1 MIHGVF
7 FHIHPGL
14 FHISSLNNFFDL
26 RLFFDAFPDY
36 AGRKKGLIFGGRPVI
51 VIEKVGSPL
60 FGKCGTF
67 NGINKNM
74 NK

>member
-1 MIHGVF
+1 MHY
-7 FHIHPGL
+7 P
-14 FHISSLNNFFDL
+14 NMP
-26 RLFFDAFPDY
+26 DA
-36 AGRKKGLIFGGRPVI
+36 KNGLIFGDRRVI
-51 VIEKVGSPL
+51 VIEKVVTPL